1 MENSFLIILF
11 KNRKKRKIIK
21 RYATEKKAN
30 DKFDQLIKD
39 NVSISFNKIYENAE
53 PCDYELG
60 LVTNTTKI
68 QKSLF
73 MTDELG
79 RNIPV
84 NLENSDFV
92 FLKISKYKVEEQI
105 YDWQTSSKISF
116 DYFIKKYCGGS
127 ELKSIYTLNNK
138 ICVQKDEDVQ
148 IFSLK
153 NSEES
158 ERFLNTVQEYF
169 YNERRLDAFFVKD
182 ISNAQRKWI
191 YDVLNKKGFDKQR
204 LYRLKTTFS
213 KR

>member
-1 MENSFLIILF
+1 
-11 KNRKKRKIIK
+11 
-21 RYATEKKAN
+21 
-30 DKFDQLIKD
+30 
-39 NVSISFNKIYENAE
+39 
-53 PCDYELG
+53 
-60 LVTNTTKI
+60 
-68 QKSLF
+68 

-92 FLKISKYKVEEQI
+92 FLKINKYKVEELI

-116 DYFIKKYCGGS
+116 NVFIEKYCGGKD
-127 ELKSIYTLNNK
+127 LKSIYTLNNK

-153 NSEES
+153 NSDES

-182 ISNAQRKWI
+182 ISNAQRKWL
-191 YDVLNKKGFDKQR
+191 YDVLNKKGFDKKR

>member
-1 MENSFLIILF
+1 
-11 KNRKKRKIIK
+11 
-21 RYATEKKAN
+21 
-30 DKFDQLIKD
+30 
-39 NVSISFNKIYENAE
+39 
-53 PCDYELG
+53 
-60 LVTNTTKI
+60 
-68 QKSLF
+68 
-73 MTDELG
+73 MTDDMG

-84 NLENSDFV
+84 NLENADFV
-92 FLKISKYKVEEQI
+92 FLNINKYKVEEQI

-116 DYFIKKYCGGS
+116 DYFIKKYCGGD

-138 ICVQKDEDVQ
+138 ICVQKNEDVQ

-153 NSEES
+153 NTEES
-158 ERFLNTVQEYF
+158 ERFLNVVQEYF

-182 ISNAQRKWI
+182 VSNAQRKWL

>member
-1 MENSFLIILF
+1 MENSFLIVLF

-39 NVSISFNKIYENAE
+39 NNTISFEKVYENAE

-92 FLKISKYKVEEQI
+92 FLKINKYKVEDQI

-116 DYFIKKYCGGS
+116 NDFIKKYCSGG
-127 ELKSIYTLNNK
+127 ELKSVYTLNNK

-158 ERFLNTVQEYF
+158 ERFLNIVQEYF
-169 YNERRLDAFFVKD
+169 YNERRLDAFFVRD

>member
-1 MENSFLIILF
+1 MENSFLIVLF

-21 RYATEKKAN
+21 CYSTEKRAN
-30 DKFDQLIKD
+30 KKFDDLI
-39 NVSISFNKIYENAE
+39 NQNKLIYFHKLYENAE
-53 PCDYELG
+53 LCDYELG
-60 LVTNTTKI
+60 LITNTTKT
-68 QKSLF
+68 QKSIF

-92 FLKISKYKVEEQI
+92 FLKINKYKVEELI

-116 DYFIKKYCGGS
+116 NVFIEKYCGGKD
-127 ELKSIYTLNNK
+127 LKSIYTLNNK

-153 NSEES
+153 NSDES

-182 ISNAQRKWI
+182 ISNAQRKWL
-191 YDVLNKKGFDKQR
+191 YDVLNKKGFDKKR